1 MLMIRVKILTLR
13 LSIMNMGWITT
24 IRVDRITLIMSIKKI
39 SIPR

>member
-24 IRVDRITLIMSIKKI
+24 IRVARITLTMSIKKI
-39 SIPR
+39 LILN

>member
-24 IRVDRITLIMSIKKI
+24 IRVDRITLTMSIKKI
-39 SIPR
+39 SILN

>member
-1 MLMIRVKILTLR
+1 MLIIRVKILTLR

-24 IRVDRITLIMSIKKI
+24 IRVARTTLTMSIKKI